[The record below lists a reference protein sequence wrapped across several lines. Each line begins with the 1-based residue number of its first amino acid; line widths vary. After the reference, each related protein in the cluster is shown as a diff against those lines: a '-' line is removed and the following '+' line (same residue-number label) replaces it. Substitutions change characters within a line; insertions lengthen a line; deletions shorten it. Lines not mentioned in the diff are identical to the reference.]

1 MLRSEAE
8 LSQQANPA
16 SNPSKGWKSQKEDL
30 QQLLEGIKDTV
41 EQAESSEPLLAEQL
55 YDTFRDSVQEN
66 TEQRLDRIPLLIERG
81 LDQPALEDAKAVS
94 DQIQKLRQ
102 RIEDASQNVL
112 GNETES
118 LRRAMQEIQ
127 EAQSEVDSELQR
139 QSGQGAE
146 DPDSENSNSGNSNPE
161 DSNPEDPSRSSQQSS
176 NKQQSSNSEEDR
188 NNEQG
193 RNNEGVRDQD
203 SQNNSAGS
211 EGNSEGRKSG
221 TPGNSGGPAPRDS
234 QSRGDADPQQSI
246 LEQIEAEQATENRAE
261 DRRAGRSRGEGSVQ
275 AAPITG
281 GDYAQWSDRLREAE
295 ELIRDPN
302 WKAEAARIR
311 EAARDFRVE
320 YLRHSKEPQWDLV
333 KKLVSEPLKD
343 LQKKVKEE
351 LLRKSAKQNEIVP
364 LDRDPVPE
372 RFQSKLDRYF
382 EELGTGERK

>member
-1 MLRSEAE
+1 M
-8 LSQQANPA
+8 
-16 SNPSKGWKSQKEDL
+16 
-30 QQLLEGIKDTV
+30 
-41 EQAESSEPLLAEQL
+41 
-55 YDTFRDSVQEN
+55 
-66 TEQRLDRIPLLIERG
+66 LIERG

-102 RIEDASQNVL
+102 RIEDASQSVL

-118 LRRAMQEIQ
+118 LRRAMREIQ

-139 QSGQGAE
+139 QSGQRT
-146 DPDSENSNSGNSNPE
+146 ENSNSANPDPSNSSSGKSNP
-161 DSNPEDPSRSSQQSS
+161 DTPNP
-176 NKQQSSNSEEDR
+176 N
-188 NNEQG
+188 G
-193 RNNEGVRDQD
+193 
-203 SQNNSAGS
+203 QNPDVPKNAQAT
-211 EGNSEGRKSG
+211 EGNSEGESAG
-221 TPGNSGGPAPRDS
+221 VPAPRDS
-234 QSRGDADPQQSI
+234 QRRGSSDAGQSI
-246 LEQIEAEQATENRAE
+246 LEQIEAEQQSAGNQPEG
-261 DRRAGRSRGEGSVQ
+261 RRTGQSRGEGGVQ

-281 GDYAQWSDRLREAE
+281 EDYAQWSDRLREVE

-333 KKLVSEPLKD
+333 KKLVSDPLKD

-382 EELGTGERK
+382 EELGVGERK